1 MSEAREETSAAPAPQ
16 EPPGP
21 PRGRRLPTPLLIAV
35 GLLLV
40 AATIGVAVALFAG
53 DDGEADQSSGTDAP
67 PAVSEP
73 GDDPSSTGAP
83 DGTTTTNTTAPA
95 EPIDGLAVVESGFS
109 DYQGFDG
116 PAGSYGLVLENTT
129 GEPITFF
136 TVQVVVYDTNDT
148 VVGTYHHDVAVVN
161 PGTRLGLG
169 AEIGDPVPDGIG
181 RLDIRAEKGEG
192 GPAPR
197 GAFTVADVSTS
208 SDEFGVYTTFVVSS
222 SFDTELE
229 LPHAYT
235 VYRNP
240 AGRIV
245 GGANG
250 LIDVIPPR
258 GRVTGEVTAFDVVP
272 NVARADVYVDAGFG

>member
-1 MSEAREETSAAPAPQ
+1 VSEAREETGAAAAQ
-16 EPPGP
+16 QPPGP
-21 PRGRRLPTPLLIAV
+21 PPGRRIPTPLLIAA
-35 GLLLV
+35 GLLLL
-40 AATIGVAVALFAG
+40 AAAIGVAVALFAG
-53 DDGEADQSSGTDAP
+53 DDGGADRSSGTDAP

-73 GDDPSSTGAP
+73 GDGPSRSGARG
-83 DGTTTTNTTAPA
+83 GTTTTDTTAPA

-109 DYQGFDG
+109 SYQGFDG

-129 GEPITFF
+129 GQPITFF
-136 TVQVVVYDTNDT
+136 TVRVVVYDTNDT

-181 RLDIRAEKGEG
+181 RIDIRAEKGDG
-192 GPAPR
+192 GPAPP

-208 SDEFGVYTTFVVSS
+208 SDEFGVYTRFVVSS
-222 SFDTELE
+222 SYDTELE
-229 LPHAYT
+229 LPHAYA
-235 VYRNP
+235 VYRNS

-250 LIDVIPPR
+250 VIGAIPPG

-272 NVARADVYVDAGFG
+272 DVARADVYVDAGFG

>member
-1 MSEAREETSAAPAPQ
+1 VSEARDETGAAPAPQ
-16 EPPGP
+16 PPGP
-21 PRGRRLPTPLLIAV
+21 PRGRRIRTPLIIAV

-40 AATIGVAVALFAG
+40 AAAIGVAVALFAG
-53 DDGEADQSSGTDAP
+53 DDGEADRSVGTDAP

-73 GDDPSSTGAP
+73 GDGPSSTGAP
-83 DGTTTTNTTAPA
+83 DGTTTSTTAPA

-109 DYQGFDG
+109 AYQGFDG

-129 GEPITFF
+129 GQPITFF
-136 TVQVVVYDTNDT
+136 TVRVVVYDTNDT

-169 AEIGDPVPDGIG
+169 AEIGDPLPHGIG
-181 RLDIRAEKGEG
+181 RLDVRAEKGEG
-192 GPAPR
+192 GPAPQ
-197 GAFTVADVSTS
+197 GAFAVADVSMS
-208 SDEFGVYTTFVVSS
+208 SDEFGVYTRFVVSS
-222 SFDTELE
+222 SYDTELE
-229 LPHAYT
+229 LPRAYA

-250 LIDVIPPR
+250 LIDVIPPH

>member
-1 MSEAREETSAAPAPQ
+1 MSEAREETGAAPAP

-21 PRGRRLPTPLLIAV
+21 PRDRRIRTPLIIAV
-35 GLLLV
+35 GLLL
-40 AATIGVAVALFAG
+40 AAAAIGVTVALVAG
-53 DDGEADQSSGTDAP
+53 DDGEADRSSGRDAP

-73 GDDPSSTGAP
+73 GDGPSSAGAP
-83 DGTTTTNTTAPA
+83 DRTTTTTAPA

-109 DYQGFDG
+109 AYQGFDG
-116 PAGSYGLVLENTT
+116 PAGSYGMVLENTT

-136 TVQVVVYDTNDT
+136 TVRVVVYDTNDT
-148 VVGTYHHDVAVVN
+148 VVGTYGHDVAVVN

-169 AEIGDPVPDGIG
+169 AEIGDPLPHGIG
-181 RLDIRAEKGEG
+181 RIDIRAEKGDG
-192 GPAPR
+192 GAAPG
-197 GAFTVADVSTS
+197 GAFTVTDVSTS
-208 SDEFGVYTTFVVSS
+208 SDEFGVYTTFAVSS
-222 SFDTELE
+222 SYDTELQ
-229 LPHAYT
+229 LPHAYA

-250 LIDVIPPR
+250 TIDVIPPR

-272 NVARADVYVDAGFG
+272 NVARADVYVDAGVR

>member
-1 MSEAREETSAAPAPQ
+1 VSEAREETGAAPAPQ
-16 EPPGP
+16 PPGRP
-21 PRGRRLPTPLLIAV
+21 PGRRLPTPLIAV

-40 AATIGVAVALFAG
+40 AAAIGVAVALVAG
-53 DDGEADQSSGTDAP
+53 DDGEADRSSGGDAP

-73 GDDPSSTGAP
+73 RDGPSSTAAP
-83 DGTTTTNTTAPA
+83 DRTTTTTTPA
-95 EPIDGLAVVESGFS
+95 EPVDGLAVVESGFS
-109 DYQGFDG
+109 AYQGFDG

-136 TVQVVVYDTNDT
+136 TVRVVVYDTNDT
-148 VVGTYHHDVAVVN
+148 VVGTYAHDVAVVN

-169 AEIGDPVPDGIG
+169 AEIGDPLPHGIG
-181 RLDIRAEKGEG
+181 RIDIRAEKGEG
-192 GPAPR
+192 GPAP
-197 GAFTVADVSTS
+197 GGGFTVADVSTS
-208 SDEFGVYTTFVVSS
+208 SDEFGVYTTFAVSS
-222 SFDTELE
+222 SYDMELQQT
-229 LPHAYT
+229 HAYA

-272 NVARADVYVDAGFG
+272 NVARADVYVDAGFR